1 MGIQKW
7 GIFFVAADWQR
18 LFFPVGVGHD
28 KENPVLPSFSSSI
41 IQSFRILTVSL
52 EAALAWAHVADLCIS
67 AAVLLIKGFL
77 RFHGYTSKSYLEV
90 S

>member
-41 IQSFRILTVSL
+41 NVIIVTRFFP
-52 EAALAWAHVADLCIS
+52 AL
-67 AAVLLIKGFL
+67 G
-77 RFHGYTSKSYLEV
+77 
-90 S
+90 